1 MDWITS
7 KFTDNPALFISS
19 FMEAAFYGRMKL
31 EVKLVALAEAN
42 SVLLDA
48 VMRKCHTRTI
58 IFCRS
63 ANEVFHVEEMLSR
76 VQ

>member
-7 KFTDNPALFISS
+7 KLMDNPSLFISS

-31 EVKLVALAEAN
+31 EVKLVASTEVNGA
-42 SVLLDA
+42 LLD
-48 VMRKCHTRTI
+48 VVTRNRHTRTM

-63 ANEVFHVEEMLSR
+63 ANEVFHVEEMLSQ
-76 VQ
+76 V